1 MNKND
6 YIKAVDNLKA
16 SDELKEKILNNSKPV
31 KKNYRKYIIAAAS
44 FFIVIIAAGAF
55 IIPNMTM
62 GKSADSN
69 QAEEKAMV
77 NYDMASADNGES
89 SNPDSHIIFAVTAL
103 PDGEQTKINTGL
115 SFWDYTEDGRNIAV
129 HLIGDGFEYIVTV
142 NEEDTEIIS
151 VEKE

>member
-16 SDELKEKILNNSKPV
+16 SDELKEKILKNSKPV

-44 FFIVIIAAGAF
+44 FFIVIIAVGAF

-69 QAEEKAMV
+69 QAEEKALI
-77 NYDMASADNGES
+77 NYDIAVAEDRELSVQ
-89 SNPDSHIIFAVTAL
+89 DSHILFAVTAL
-103 PDGEQTKINTGL
+103 PDEEQTKVNTEL